1 MPWIP
6 TVAEQDATGVVAEV
20 YDRARETFTFVPDA
34 VKVFSIRPDVA
45 AGQEQLRRAL
55 LGDASS
61 LGARRADLIGTAV
74 SGMNHCEYCGTA
86 HSGLLIKRGDL
97 DEEEAVR
104 IYRNWREV
112 ELSLPDEAML
122 RFAEKL
128 TFTPASVTEEDLADL
143 RGHGFTD
150 ENVFD
155 IVLLAAYR
163 NFMNR
168 VNDGL
173 GVTTERLRGRFGADL
188 VEAIA
193 QT

>member
-6 TVAEQDATGVVAEV
+6 TVDEAAATGVVAAI
-20 YDRARETFTFVPDA
+20 YGRARETFGFVPDA

-45 AGQEQLRRAL
+45 AAQERLRRSL

-61 LGARRADLIGTAV
+61 LGARRADLIGAAV

-86 HSGLLIKRGDL
+86 HAGLLARRGDL
-97 DEEEAVR
+97 AEEEAVQV
-104 IYRNWREV
+104 YKDWRRVRLAPE
-112 ELSLPDEAML
+112 EEAML

-128 TFTPASVTEEDLADL
+128 TFAPSTVTETDLEELHAL
-143 RGHGFTD
+143 GFSD
-150 ENVFD
+150 VNVFD
-155 IVLLAAYR
+155 IVLLTAYR

-173 GVTTERLRGRFGADL
+173 GAATDRLRARFGAEL

-193 QT
+193 RS

>member
-6 TVAEQDATGVVAEV
+6 TVDEEDADGVVAEI
-20 YDRARETFTFVPDA
+20 YERARETFGFVPDA
-34 VKVFSIRPDVA
+34 VKVFSIRSDVA
-45 AGQEQLRRAL
+45 AAQERLRRAL

-61 LGARRADLIGTAV
+61 LGARRADLIGAAV

-86 HSGLLIKRGDL
+86 HAGLLARRGDL
-97 DEEEAVR
+97 PEDEAVQV
-104 IYRNWREV
+104 YRDWRRV
-112 ELSLPDEAML
+112 QLAKDDEAML

-128 TFTPASVTEEDLADL
+128 TFAPATVTAEDLDEL
-143 RGHGFTD
+143 RSLGFTD
-150 ENVFD
+150 VNVFD
-155 IVLLAAYR
+155 IVVLTAYR

-173 GVTTERLRGRFGADL
+173 GTATDRLRARFGTEF

-193 QT
+193 RS

>member
-6 TVAEQDATGVVAEV
+6 CADEDEATGELREV
-20 YDRARETFTFVPDA
+20 YERARRRFTFVPDA
-34 VKVFSIRPDVA
+34 VKVFSIRPEVA
-45 AGQEQLRRAL
+45 AAQDQLRGVL

-86 HSGLLIKRGDL
+86 HSGLLVKRGDL
-97 DEEEAVR
+97 EQDEAIRV
-104 IYRNWREV
+104 YRNWREV
-112 ELSLPDEAML
+112 ELSDADQAML

-128 TFTPASVTEEDLADL
+128 TFTPASATEADIDEL
-143 RGHGFTD
+143 RGHGFSD
-150 ENVFD
+150 VNVFD
-155 IVLLAAYR
+155 IVVLTAYR

-173 GVTTERLRGRFGADL
+173 GVTTERLRNRFGQDL
-188 VEAIA
+188 VDAIA
-193 QT
+193 GV

>member
-6 TVAEQDATGVVAEV
+6 CVDEDDADGVLATVYES
-20 YDRARETFTFVPDA
+20 ARKRFTFVPDA
-34 VKVFSIRPDVA
+34 VKVFSIRPEVA
-45 AGQEQLRRAL
+45 LAQDQLRKVV

-86 HSGLLIKRGDL
+86 HSGLLAKRGDL
-97 DEEEAVR
+97 DEDEAVR
-104 IYRNWREV
+104 VYRNWREV
-112 ELSLPDEAML
+112 ELPEADQAML

-128 TFTPASVTEEDLADL
+128 TFTPATVTEADL
-143 RGHGFTD
+143 DELRSHGFSD
-150 ENVFD
+150 VNVFD

-168 VNDGL
+168 INDGL
-173 GVTTERLRGRFGADL
+173 GVTTERLRARFGDRI
-188 VEAIA
+188 VDEIA
-193 QT
+193 GV